1 MCPVLAVIATEIA
14 VLAASS
20 APSDQAAAQAIER
33 ALSANGVTVIE
44 RSQVV
49 AVRTSDFAPLAEAR
63 RLLAEAR
70 KHDLNVEFDLA
81 EQAAT
86 RAIEILDGRPNIHE
100 EIADA
105 FVLRGIVRFH
115 AHQDGTKDFSIA
127 KSEDPTR
134 QLSPLEVHP
143 DIAAAY
149 AAAQPPKVV
158 HAPRPWFGESDRPD
172 EICDLL
178 WCDGVIVVGVSER
191 NGRASLVGTRYD
203 ANARAFTERAVAGNA
218 RELIDSVLGSP
229 AFAREQPSLVLPP
242 EPPPPKVWQRTW
254 FWTAVGG
261 AAAALAGSLI
271 YADATRDVHTNV
283 SVPAGV
289 FGGR

>member
-1 MCPVLAVIATEIA
+1 MLAVIATEIA

-20 APSDQAAAQAIER
+20 APSDQAAAQAVER
-33 ALSANGVTVIE
+33 ALGDRGVTVVESAPI
-44 RSQVV
+44 V

-63 RLLAEAR
+63 RLLAKAR
-70 KHDLNVEFDLA
+70 KHDLNVEFEQA
-81 EQAAT
+81 EQAASE
-86 RAIEILDGRPNIHE
+86 AISILGERPNVHE

-105 FVLRGIVRFH
+105 FVLRAIVRFH
-115 AHQDGTKDFSIA
+115 AHQDGAADFSAA

-134 QLSPLEVHP
+134 RLSPLEVHP

-149 AAAQPPKVV
+149 AASKPAKLV
-158 HAPRPWFGESDRPD
+158 HAPRPRFAESDHPD

-178 WCDGVIVVGVSER
+178 WCDSVIVVAVSEDQHR
-191 NGRASLVGTRYD
+191 SRLVGTRYD
-203 ANARAFTERAVAGNA
+203 AGARAFTERAVAGNA
-218 RELIDSVLGSP
+218 HELIDALLRAP
-229 AFAREQPSLVLPP
+229 AFAQAQPSLVLPP
-242 EPPPPKVWQRTW
+242 EPPPPRIWQRTW

-271 YADATRDVHTNV
+271 YADATRDVHTTV
-283 SVPAGV
+283 VAGPGV